1 MNLDEY
7 TSRLSD
13 DLLAAA
19 QLGDDQTKKVAAALA
34 GAAQNSARLMLLAA
48 LSDMATEITD
58 RADGLAVH
66 VRVSGHDAV
75 IDVSTEEPD
84 VLRTDEHIDPRTAFD
99 DAAGDISRVTLRLA
113 EQMKARAE
121 EAAQQNG
128 MSLNSWMSKAM
139 QGALRDQLRKN

>member
-1 MNLDEY
+1 MNLDAY
-7 TSRLSD
+7 TARLSD
-13 DLLAAA
+13 DLVAAA
-19 QLGDDQTKKVAAALA
+19 ALGDDNTKQVAAAL
-34 GAAQNSARLMLLAA
+34 GVAAQNSARLMLLAA
-48 LSDMATEITD
+48 LSDMAADVTKQ
-58 RADGLAVH
+58 ADGFTVH
-66 VRVSGHDAV
+66 VRLSGSEAV
-75 IDVSTEEPD
+75 VDVVRDEP
-84 VLRTDEHIDPRTAFD
+84 VAADEHIDPRTAFD